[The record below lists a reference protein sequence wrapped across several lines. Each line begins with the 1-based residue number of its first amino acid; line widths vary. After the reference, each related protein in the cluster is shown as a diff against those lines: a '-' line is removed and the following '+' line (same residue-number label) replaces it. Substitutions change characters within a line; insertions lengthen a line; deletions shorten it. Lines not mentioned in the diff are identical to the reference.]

1 MKKRRFCLNRL
12 GAFSSL
18 RCRGSTAFSRP
29 LSLPVVLP
37 FYIAVMHAVIWR
49 VRRAHRRVLCCAAMS
64 LPAFAKEYKANF
76 NSAATPEEIK
86 AEYEK
91 EQARI
96 KAEYEK
102 EQARIEADRQHEL
115 KKLALQKGA
124 SISFVPRHDCTVR
137 LHSSALSLCADS
149 RGSICCSPLVS

>member
-96 KAEYEK
+96 
-102 EQARIEADRQHEL
+102 EADRQHEL